1 MPKLFG
7 RIDIYGV
14 IAVFY
19 TTIENTLAP
28 PLGVREA
35 LKMVR
40 TLVITVDRDNDLGVK
55 AGIRG
60 SVVGRRQVLT
70 AALRLGIADPEE
82 SDTNAILGALH
93 QHDLLAEGAEPND
106 EVEIAILTG
115 DERVGIKSD
124 RNIAQQLEDVI
135 SEFQPDRG
143 ILVTD
148 GMEDESVLPILSS
161 RLSIDHVEK
170 IIVRQSKGIEG
181 TYYYIAKAIEDP
193 RWRARLL
200 VPIAV
205 FMMILGLGMILPNG
219 AVLIGS
225 MPLLVGVYLLF
236 KGLGAEDRLE
246 RLMRDMRESADAA
259 ILSSLLWAVTGVAI
273 LLAVVEGY
281 DTYAEFRVDS
291 GGSNILMGLTVLQKS
306 LTWIVL
312 GALAFALSMMV
323 LRWKK
328 GNFSGRSVLIIAF
341 GVVLW
346 TMATAALEVAI
357 RITDGGGYEY
367 DVTTIMNDWG
377 QTLLAL
383 FIFWALRTG
392 VRSWESKQDTGR
404 YWGV

>member
-1 MPKLFG
+1 
-7 RIDIYGV
+7 
-14 IAVFY
+14 
-19 TTIENTLAP
+19 
-28 PLGVREA
+28 
-35 LKMVR
+35 MVR
-40 TLVITVDRDNDLGVK
+40 TLVMTVDRDNDLGVK

-93 QHDLLAEGAEPND
+93 QHDLLAESAEPND
-106 EVEIAILTG
+106 AVEIAILTG

-143 ILVTD
+143 VLVTD

-200 VPIAV
+200 VPVAI

-219 AVLIGS
+219 AVLIGA
-225 MPLLVGVYLLF
+225 MPLLVGIYLLF

-281 DTYAEFRVDS
+281 DTYGELQSD
-291 GGSNILMGLTVLQKS
+291 GGVGNILMGLTVLQKS

-312 GALAFALSMMV
+312 GALSFALSLIV

-328 GNFSGRSVLIIAF
+328 GNFSSRSILVIAF
-341 GVVLW
+341 GMVLW
-346 TMATAALEVAI
+346 TMATAALSVAI
-357 RITDGGGYEY
+357 RIAGGGGYEY
-367 DVTTIMNDWG
+367 DVTTIYEDWG
-377 QTLLAL
+377 NTIFAL
-383 FIFWALRTG
+383 FFFWAVRTG
-392 VRSWESKQDTGR
+392 IRSWESKQDTGR

>member
-1 MPKLFG
+1 MQ
-7 RIDIYGV
+7 
-14 IAVFY
+14 
-19 TTIENTLAP
+19 
-28 PLGVREA
+28 EA
-35 LKMVR
+35 LNMVR

-148 GMEDESVLPILSS
+148 GMEDESVLPILTS

-219 AVLIGS
+219 TVIIGA

-281 DTYAEFRVDS
+281 DTYAEFQAI
-291 GGSNILMGLTVLQKS
+291 GGGTNILMGLTVLQKS

-312 GALAFALSMMV
+312 GALAFALSLMV

-328 GNFSGRSVLIIAF
+328 GNFSGRSVLVIAF
-341 GVVLW
+341 GAVLW

-367 DVTTIMNDWG
+367 DVTTIMTDWG

-383 FIFWALRTG
+383 FIFWAVRTG

>member
-281 DTYAEFRVDS
+281 DTYAEFRVDG

>member
-1 MPKLFG
+1 M
-7 RIDIYGV
+7 
-14 IAVFY
+14 
-19 TTIENTLAP
+19 
-28 PLGVREA
+28 
-35 LKMVR
+35 
-40 TLVITVDRDNDLGVK
+40 
-55 AGIRG
+55 
-60 SVVGRRQVLT
+60 VGRRQVLT

-93 QHDLLAEGAEPND
+93 QHDLIAENADPND

-115 DERVGIKSD
+115 DERVGVKSD

-135 SEFQPDRG
+135 AEFQPDRG

-148 GMEDESVLPILSS
+148 GMEDESVLPILTS

-200 VPIAV
+200 VPISI
-205 FMMILGLGMILPNG
+205 FMMILGLGMILPGGG
-219 AVLIGS
+219 ALIGA
-225 MPLLVGVYLLF
+225 MPLLLGVYLLF

-281 DTYAEFRVDS
+281 DTYGDVSRTET
-291 GGSNILMGLTVLQKS
+291 SNILLGLEVLQKS

-312 GALAFALSMMV
+312 GALAFALSLMV
-323 LRWKK
+323 L
-328 GNFSGRSVLIIAF
+328 
-341 GVVLW
+341 
-346 TMATAALEVAI
+346 
-357 RITDGGGYEY
+357 
-367 DVTTIMNDWG
+367 
-377 QTLLAL
+377 
-383 FIFWALRTG
+383 
-392 VRSWESKQDTGR
+392 
-404 YWGV
+404 

>member
-1 MPKLFG
+1 MANYP
-7 RIDIYGV
+7 
-14 IAVFY
+14 
-19 TTIENTLAP
+19 TIENTLAP

-35 LKMVR
+35 LEMVR

-93 QHDLLAEGAEPND
+93 QHDLLADNAEPND
-106 EVEIAILTG
+106 AVEIAILTG

-124 RNIAQQLEDVI
+124 QNIAQQLEDVI
-135 SEFQPDRG
+135 GEFQPDRG

-219 AVLIGS
+219 IVILGS

-281 DTYAEFRVDS
+281 DTFGEFE
-291 GGSNILMGLTVLQKS
+291 GEASNILMGLTVLQKS

-312 GALAFALSMMV
+312 GALAFALSLVV

-328 GNFSGRSVLIIAF
+328 GNFSGRSVLVIAF
-341 GVVLW
+341 GAVLW
-346 TMATAALEVAI
+346 TMATAALDVAI
-357 RITDGGGYEY
+357 RITTGGGYEY

-383 FIFWALRTG
+383 FVFWAVRTA

>member
-1 MPKLFG
+1 
-7 RIDIYGV
+7 
-14 IAVFY
+14 
-19 TTIENTLAP
+19 
-28 PLGVREA
+28 
-35 LKMVR
+35 MVR

-281 DTYAEFRVDS
+281 DTYAEFQVDG

-312 GALAFALSMMV
+312 GALAFALSLMV

-341 GVVLW
+341 GAVLW

>member
-1 MPKLFG
+1 
-7 RIDIYGV
+7 
-14 IAVFY
+14 
-19 TTIENTLAP
+19 
-28 PLGVREA
+28 
-35 LKMVR
+35 MVR

-93 QHDLLAEGAEPND
+93 QHDLLAESAEPND

-124 RNIAQQLEDVI
+124 RIIAQQLEDVI

-143 ILVTD
+143 VLVTD

-193 RWRARLL
+193 RWRAKLL
-200 VPIAV
+200 VPIAI

-219 AVLIGS
+219 GVLIGA
-225 MPLLVGVYLLF
+225 MPLLLGVYLLF

-281 DTYAEFRVDS
+281 DTFSEFRAESS
-291 GGSNILMGLTVLQKS
+291 GGNILMALTVLQKS

-312 GALAFALSMMV
+312 GALSFALSLMV

-328 GNFSGRSVLIIAF
+328 GNFSGRSILIIAF
-341 GVVLW
+341 GAVLW

-383 FIFWALRTG
+383 FAFWAIRTG

>member
-1 MPKLFG
+1 
-7 RIDIYGV
+7 
-14 IAVFY
+14 
-19 TTIENTLAP
+19 
-28 PLGVREA
+28 
-35 LKMVR
+35 MVR

-205 FMMILGLGMILPNG
+205 FMMILGRGMILPNG

-225 MPLLVGVYLLF
+225 MPLLAGVYLLC

-281 DTYAEFRVDS
+281 DTYAEFRVDG

-312 GALAFALSMMV
+312 GALAFALSLMV

-341 GVVLW
+341 GAVLW

-367 DVTTIMNDWG
+367 DVTTIMIDWG

>member
-1 MPKLFG
+1 MANYP
-7 RIDIYGV
+7 
-14 IAVFY
+14 
-19 TTIENTLAP
+19 TIENTLAP

-35 LKMVR
+35 LEMVR

-60 SVVGRRQVLT
+60 SGVGRRLVLT

-93 QHDLLAEGAEPND
+93 QHDLLPDNAEPND
-106 EVEIAILTG
+106 AVEIAILTG

-124 RNIAQQLEDVI
+124 QNIAQQLEDVI
-135 SEFQPDRG
+135 GEFQPDRG

-219 AVLIGS
+219 IVILGS

-281 DTYAEFRVDS
+281 DTFGEFE
-291 GGSNILMGLTVLQKS
+291 GAASNILMGLTVLQKS
-306 LTWIVL
+306 LTWILL
-312 GALAFALSMMV
+312 GALAFALSLMV

-328 GNFSGRSVLIIAF
+328 GNFSGRSVLVIAF
-341 GVVLW
+341 GAVLW
-346 TMATAALEVAI
+346 TMATAALDVAI
-357 RITDGGGYEY
+357 RITTGGGYEY

-383 FIFWALRTG
+383 FVFWAVRTA

>member
-1 MPKLFG
+1 
-7 RIDIYGV
+7 
-14 IAVFY
+14 
-19 TTIENTLAP
+19 
-28 PLGVREA
+28 
-35 LKMVR
+35 MVR

-106 EVEIAILTG
+106 EVEIAIHTG

-281 DTYAEFRVDS
+281 DTYAEFRVDG

-341 GVVLW
+341 GAVLW

>member
-1 MPKLFG
+1 MANYP
-7 RIDIYGV
+7 
-14 IAVFY
+14 
-19 TTIENTLAP
+19 TIENTLAP

-35 LKMVR
+35 LEMVR

-93 QHDLLAEGAEPND
+93 QHDLLADNAEPND
-106 EVEIAILTG
+106 AVEIAILTG

-124 RNIAQQLEDVI
+124 QNIAQQLEDVI
-135 SEFQPDRG
+135 GEFQPDRG

-219 AVLIGS
+219 IVILGS

-281 DTYAEFRVDS
+281 DTFGEFE
-291 GGSNILMGLTVLQKS
+291 GAASNILMGLTVLQKS

-312 GALAFALSMMV
+312 GARAFALSLMV

-328 GNFSGRSVLIIAF
+328 GNFSGRSVLVIAF
-341 GVVLW
+341 GAVLW
-346 TMATAALEVAI
+346 TMATAALDVAI
-357 RITDGGGYEY
+357 RITTGGGYEY

-383 FIFWALRTG
+383 FVFWAVRTA

>member
-1 MPKLFG
+1 
-7 RIDIYGV
+7 
-14 IAVFY
+14 
-19 TTIENTLAP
+19 
-28 PLGVREA
+28 
-35 LKMVR
+35 MVR

-93 QHDLLAEGAEPND
+93 QHDLLAESAEPND
-106 EVEIAILTG
+106 AVEIVILTG

-135 SEFQPDRG
+135 GEFQPDRG
-143 ILVTD
+143 VLVTD

-219 AVLIGS
+219 IVILGA

-259 ILSSLLWAVTGVAI
+259 ILSSLLWAITGVAI

-281 DTYAEFRVDS
+281 DTFGEFEAAG

-328 GNFSGRSVLIIAF
+328 GNFSSRSILIIAF
-341 GVVLW
+341 GAVLW
-346 TMATAALEVAI
+346 TMSTAALRVAI
-357 RITDGGGYEY
+357 RITGGDGYEY
-367 DVTTIMNDWG
+367 DVTTIMDDWG

-383 FIFWALRTG
+383 FIFWAVRTG

>member
-1 MPKLFG
+1 
-7 RIDIYGV
+7 
-14 IAVFY
+14 
-19 TTIENTLAP
+19 
-28 PLGVREA
+28 
-35 LKMVR
+35 MVR

-281 DTYAEFRVDS
+281 DTYAEFRVDG

-328 GNFSGRSVLIIAF
+328 GNFSGRSILIIAF
-341 GVVLW
+341 GAVLW

>member
-1 MPKLFG
+1 
-7 RIDIYGV
+7 
-14 IAVFY
+14 
-19 TTIENTLAP
+19 
-28 PLGVREA
+28 
-35 LKMVR
+35 MVR

-148 GMEDESVLPILSS
+148 GMEDESVLPILTS

-219 AVLIGS
+219 TVIIGA

-281 DTYAEFRVDS
+281 DTYAEFQS
-291 GGSNILMGLTVLQKS
+291 IGGGTNILMGLTVLQKS

-312 GALAFALSMMV
+312 GALAFALSLMV

-328 GNFSGRSVLIIAF
+328 GNFSGRSVLVIAF
-341 GVVLW
+341 GAVLW

-367 DVTTIMNDWG
+367 DVTTIMTDWG

-383 FIFWALRTG
+383 FVFWAVRTG

>member
-1 MPKLFG
+1 MQ
-7 RIDIYGV
+7 
-14 IAVFY
+14 
-19 TTIENTLAP
+19 
-28 PLGVREA
+28 EA
-35 LKMVR
+35 LNMVR

-148 GMEDESVLPILSS
+148 GMEDESVLPILTS

-219 AVLIGS
+219 TVIIGA

-281 DTYAEFRVDS
+281 DTYAEFQTI
-291 GGSNILMGLTVLQKS
+291 GGGTNILMGLTVLQKS

-312 GALAFALSMMV
+312 GALAFALSLMV

-328 GNFSGRSVLIIAF
+328 GNFSGRSVLVIAF
-341 GVVLW
+341 GAVLW

-367 DVTTIMNDWG
+367 DVTTIMTDWG

-383 FIFWALRTG
+383 FVFWAVRTG

>member
-1 MPKLFG
+1 MQ
-7 RIDIYGV
+7 
-14 IAVFY
+14 
-19 TTIENTLAP
+19 
-28 PLGVREA
+28 EA
-35 LKMVR
+35 LNMVR

-148 GMEDESVLPILSS
+148 GMEDESVLPILTS

-219 AVLIGS
+219 TVIIGA

-281 DTYAEFRVDS
+281 DTYAEFQAI
-291 GGSNILMGLTVLQKS
+291 GGGTNILMGLTVLQKS

-312 GALAFALSMMV
+312 GALAFALSLMV

-328 GNFSGRSVLIIAF
+328 GNFSGRSVLVIAF
-341 GVVLW
+341 GAVLW

-367 DVTTIMNDWG
+367 DVTTIMTDWG

-383 FIFWALRTG
+383 FVFWAVRTG

>member
-1 MPKLFG
+1 
-7 RIDIYGV
+7 
-14 IAVFY
+14 
-19 TTIENTLAP
+19 
-28 PLGVREA
+28 VREA
-35 LKMVR
+35 SHLVR

-93 QHDLLAEGAEPND
+93 QHDLIAENADPND

-115 DERVGIKSD
+115 DERVGVKSD

-135 SEFQPDRG
+135 AEFQPDRG

-148 GMEDESVLPILSS
+148 GMEDESVLPILTS

-200 VPIAV
+200 VPISI
-205 FMMILGLGMILPNG
+205 FMMILGLGMILPGGG
-219 AVLIGS
+219 ALIGA
-225 MPLLVGVYLLF
+225 MPLLLGVYLLF

-281 DTYAEFRVDS
+281 DTYGDVSRTET
-291 GGSNILMGLTVLQKS
+291 SNILLGLEVLQKS

-312 GALAFALSMMV
+312 GALAFALSLMV

-328 GNFSGRSVLIIAF
+328 GNFSGRSILVIAF
-341 GVVLW
+341 GVVMW
-346 TMATAALEVAI
+346 TMATAALQVAI
-357 RITDGGGYEY
+357 QIANGSGYEY
-367 DVTTIMNDWG
+367 DVSTIVQDWG
-377 QTLLAL
+377 NTILSL
-383 FIFWALRTG
+383 FIFWAVRTG

>member
-1 MPKLFG
+1 MPELFG

-93 QHDLLAEGAEPND
+93 QHDLLADGAEPND

-225 MPLLVGVYLLF
+225 MPLLAGVYLLF

-281 DTYAEFRVDS
+281 DTYAEFRVDG

-312 GALAFALSMMV
+312 GALAFALSLMV

-341 GVVLW
+341 GAVLW

>member
-1 MPKLFG
+1 
-7 RIDIYGV
+7 
-14 IAVFY
+14 
-19 TTIENTLAP
+19 
-28 PLGVREA
+28 
-35 LKMVR
+35 MVR

-93 QHDLLAEGAEPND
+93 QHDLLAENADPSD

-200 VPIAV
+200 VPISV
-205 FMMILGLGMILPNG
+205 FMMILGLGMILPGGG
-219 AVLIGS
+219 ALIGA
-225 MPLLVGVYLLF
+225 MPLLLGVYLLF

-281 DTYAEFRVDS
+281 DTYGDVSSAET
-291 GGSNILMGLTVLQKS
+291 SNILLGLEVLQKS

-312 GALAFALSMMV
+312 GALAFALSLMV

-328 GNFSGRSVLIIAF
+328 GNFSGRSILVIAF
-341 GVVLW
+341 GAVMW
-346 TMATAALEVAI
+346 TMATAALQVAI
-357 RITDGGGYEY
+357 QIANGTGYEY
-367 DVTTIMNDWG
+367 DVSTIVQDWG
-377 QTLLAL
+377 NTILAL
-383 FIFWALRTG
+383 FIFWAVRTG

>member
-7 RIDIYGV
+7 GINIYSV

-93 QHDLLAEGAEPND
+93 QHDLLADGAEPND

-225 MPLLVGVYLLF
+225 MPLLAGVYLLF

-281 DTYAEFRVDS
+281 DTYAEFRVDG

-312 GALAFALSMMV
+312 GALAFALSLMV

-341 GVVLW
+341 GAVLW

>member
-1 MPKLFG
+1 
-7 RIDIYGV
+7 
-14 IAVFY
+14 
-19 TTIENTLAP
+19 
-28 PLGVREA
+28 
-35 LKMVR
+35 MVR

-93 QHDLLAEGAEPND
+93 QHDLLAESAEPND
-106 EVEIAILTG
+106 AVEIAILTG

-143 ILVTD
+143 VLVTD

-205 FMMILGLGMILPNG
+205 FMIILGLGMILPNG
-219 AVLIGS
+219 SVLIGA

-236 KGLGAEDRLE
+236 KGLGAEDRLD

-281 DTYAEFRVDS
+281 DTYAEFQVD
-291 GGSNILMGLTVLQKS
+291 GGGGKILMGLTVLQKS

-312 GALAFALSMMV
+312 GALSFALSLMV

-328 GNFSGRSVLIIAF
+328 GHFSSRSVLIIAF
-341 GVVLW
+341 GAVLW

-383 FIFWALRTG
+383 FIFWAVRTG

>member
-1 MPKLFG
+1 
-7 RIDIYGV
+7 
-14 IAVFY
+14 
-19 TTIENTLAP
+19 
-28 PLGVREA
+28 
-35 LKMVR
+35 MVR

-93 QHDLLAEGAEPND
+93 QHDLLVEQAEPND
-106 EVEIAILTG
+106 AIEIAILTG

-124 RNIAQQLEDVI
+124 RIIAQQLEDVI

-181 TYYYIAKAIEDP
+181 TYYYIVKAIEDP
-193 RWRARLL
+193 RWRAKLL

-205 FMMILGLGMILPNG
+205 IMIILGLGMILPNG
-219 AVLIGS
+219 GVLIGT
-225 MPLLVGVYLLF
+225 MPLLVGIYLLF
-236 KGLGAEDRLE
+236 KGLGAEQQLE
-246 RLMRDMRESADAA
+246 RLMLEMRESADAA
-259 ILSSLLWAVTGVAI
+259 ILSSLLWSITGVAI

-281 DTYAEFRVDS
+281 DTFADFQSLDVKPE
-291 GGSNILMGLTVLQKS
+291 GGAFLIGLTVLQS
-306 LTWIVL
+306 AMTWIVL
-312 GALAFALSMMV
+312 GALAFALSLMV
-323 LRWKK
+323 LRWQK
-328 GNFSGRSVLIIAF
+328 GTFSGRSIQIIAF
-341 GVVLW
+341 GAVLW
-346 TMATAALEVAI
+346 TMSRAALAVAI
-357 RITDGGGYEY
+357 KIVGGVGYEY
-367 DVTTIMNDWG
+367 DVSTIISDWG
-377 QTLLAL
+377 DTLLAL
-383 FIFWALRTG
+383 FIFWAVRTA
-392 VRSWESKQDTGR
+392 VRTWGTRQDTAR

>member
-1 MPKLFG
+1 MKSLSHPLRG
-7 RIDIYGV
+7 AGGVNYGPN
-14 IAVFY
+14 I
-19 TTIENTLAP
+19 
-28 PLGVREA
+28 GHHS
-35 LKMVR
+35 
-40 TLVITVDRDNDLGVK
+40 DRDNDLGVK

-93 QHDLLAEGAEPND
+93 QHDLLAEGADPND

-200 VPIAV
+200 VPISI

-219 AVLIGS
+219 GALIGA
-225 MPLLVGVYLLF
+225 MPLLLGVYLLF

-281 DTYAEFRVDS
+281 DTYGDISQTET
-291 GGSNILMGLTVLQKS
+291 SNILLGLEVLQKS

-312 GALAFALSMMV
+312 GALSFALSLMV

-328 GNFSGRSVLIIAF
+328 GNFSGRSILVIAF
-341 GVVLW
+341 GVVMW
-346 TMATAALEVAI
+346 TMATAALQVAI
-357 RITDGGGYEY
+357 QIANGSGYEY
-367 DVTTIMNDWG
+367 DVSTIVQDWG
-377 QTLLAL
+377 DTILAL
-383 FIFWALRTG
+383 FIFWAVRTG

>member
-1 MPKLFG
+1 MANYP
-7 RIDIYGV
+7 
-14 IAVFY
+14 
-19 TTIENTLAP
+19 TIENTLAP

-35 LKMVR
+35 LEMVR

-93 QHDLLAEGAEPND
+93 QHDLLADNAEPND
-106 EVEIAILTG
+106 AVEIAILTG

-124 RNIAQQLEDVI
+124 QNIAQQLEDVI
-135 SEFQPDRG
+135 GEFQPDRG

-219 AVLIGS
+219 IVILGS

-281 DTYAEFRVDS
+281 DTFGEFE
-291 GGSNILMGLTVLQKS
+291 GEASNILMGLTVLQKS
-306 LTWIVL
+306 LTLIVL
-312 GALAFALSMMV
+312 GALAFALSLMV

-328 GNFSGRSVLIIAF
+328 GNFSGRSVLVIAF
-341 GVVLW
+341 GAVLW
-346 TMATAALEVAI
+346 TMATAALDVAI
-357 RITDGGGYEY
+357 RITTGGGYEY

-383 FIFWALRTG
+383 FVFWAVRTA

>member
-1 MPKLFG
+1 
-7 RIDIYGV
+7 
-14 IAVFY
+14 
-19 TTIENTLAP
+19 
-28 PLGVREA
+28 VREA
-35 LKMVR
+35 SLLVR

-93 QHDLLAEGAEPND
+93 QHDLIAENADPND

-115 DERVGIKSD
+115 DERVGVKSD

-135 SEFQPDRG
+135 AEFQPDRG

-148 GMEDESVLPILSS
+148 GMEDESVLPILTS

-200 VPIAV
+200 VPISI
-205 FMMILGLGMILPNG
+205 FMMILGLGMILPGGG
-219 AVLIGS
+219 ALIGA
-225 MPLLVGVYLLF
+225 MPLLLGVYLLF

-281 DTYAEFRVDS
+281 DTYGDVSRTET
-291 GGSNILMGLTVLQKS
+291 SNILLGLEVLQKS

-312 GALAFALSMMV
+312 GALAFALSLMV

-328 GNFSGRSVLIIAF
+328 GNFSGRSILVIAF
-341 GVVLW
+341 GVVMW
-346 TMATAALEVAI
+346 TMATAALQVAI
-357 RITDGGGYEY
+357 QIANGSGYEY
-367 DVTTIMNDWG
+367 DVSTIVQDWG
-377 QTLLAL
+377 NTILSL
-383 FIFWALRTG
+383 FIFWAVRTG

>member
-1 MPKLFG
+1 
-7 RIDIYGV
+7 
-14 IAVFY
+14 
-19 TTIENTLAP
+19 
-28 PLGVREA
+28 
-35 LKMVR
+35 
-40 TLVITVDRDNDLGVK
+40 
-55 AGIRG
+55 
-60 SVVGRRQVLT
+60 
-70 AALRLGIADPEE
+70 
-82 SDTNAILGALH
+82 
-93 QHDLLAEGAEPND
+93 
-106 EVEIAILTG
+106 
-115 DERVGIKSD
+115 
-124 RNIAQQLEDVI
+124 
-135 SEFQPDRG
+135 
-143 ILVTD
+143 
-148 GMEDESVLPILSS
+148 MEDESVLPILSS

-219 AVLIGS
+219 IVILGS

-281 DTYAEFRVDS
+281 DTFGEFE
-291 GGSNILMGLTVLQKS
+291 GEASNILMGLTVLQKS

-312 GALAFALSMMV
+312 GAPAFALSLMV

-328 GNFSGRSVLIIAF
+328 GNFSGRSVLVIAF
-341 GVVLW
+341 GAVLW
-346 TMATAALEVAI
+346 MMATAALDVAI
-357 RITDGGGYEY
+357 RIPTGGGYEY

-383 FIFWALRTG
+383 FVFWAVRTA